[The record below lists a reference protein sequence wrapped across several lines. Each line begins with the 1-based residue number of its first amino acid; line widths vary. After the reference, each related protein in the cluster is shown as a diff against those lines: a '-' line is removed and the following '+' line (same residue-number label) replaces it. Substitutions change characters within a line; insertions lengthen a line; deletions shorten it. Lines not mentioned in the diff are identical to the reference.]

1 MALNKL
7 SPEELADI
15 HARISATMAPTY
27 SSEQGDVGTQGR
39 IHIEDWAA
47 LDFHARALEQEADE
61 LRAALDKAHEAAEIS
76 ECRIAEVY
84 DRIVKA
90 RDQIQPWLEPG
101 SAQGDAMQA
110 AFQFLQEAKY
120 GLGGRTNVAGTI
132 AQLKRPAT
140 ADAQRDDV
148 NGEQ

>member
-7 SPEELADI
+7 SAEELADI

-27 SSEQGDVGTQGR
+27 SSERGDVGTQGR

-47 LDFHARALEQEADE
+47 LDFHARALQSEADR
-61 LRAALDKAHEAAEIS
+61 LRAALDKAHEAAEVS

-90 RDQIQPWLEPG
+90 RDHLQPWLEPG

-110 AFQFLQEAKY
+110 AFQCLQEAKY
-120 GLGGRTNVAGTI
+120 GLGGRTNVASTI
-132 AQLKRPAT
+132 AQLKRPAP
-140 ADAQRDDV
+140 ADAPQSKD
-148 NGEQ
+148 GGK